1 MWVIVSTDPEDED
14 YPLPDI
20 FLNEDGSAKIF
31 KDEVAAWKFMRRAVV
46 QLELPPELLDFNTI
60 ELMRVH

>member
-1 MWVIVSTDPEDED
+1 MWVIVNTDPEDED

-20 FLNEDGSAKIF
+20 FLNEDVSAKIF
-31 KDEVAAWKFMRRAVV
+31 KDEVTAWRFMRRAVV

>member
-1 MWVIVSTDPEDED
+1 MWVIVNTDPEDED

-31 KDEVAAWKFMRRAVV
+31 KYEATAWRFMRRAVV
-46 QLELPPELLDFNTI
+46 QLELPPELLDFDTI

>member
-1 MWVIVSTDPEDED
+1 MWVIVNTDPEDKD

-20 FLNEDGSAKIF
+20 FLNDDGSAKIF
-31 KDEVAAWKFMRRAVV
+31 KDEATAWKFMRRAVV